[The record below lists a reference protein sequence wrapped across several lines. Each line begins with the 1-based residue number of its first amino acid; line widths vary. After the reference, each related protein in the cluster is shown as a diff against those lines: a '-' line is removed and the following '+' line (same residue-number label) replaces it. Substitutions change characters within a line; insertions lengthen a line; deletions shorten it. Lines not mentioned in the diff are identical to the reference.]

1 MVNSSVSVLLTAK
14 VFIGRGQ
21 GICLVDG
28 FVVCGSCVKLVVAE
42 LVAPDRFIQLLLAK
56 VICRESE
63 VLLLP

>member
-42 LVAPDRFIQLLLAK
+42 LVAPDRFIQLFLA
-56 VICRESE
+56 
-63 VLLLP
+63 